1 VFYYRDVEDG
11 DLLAPG
17 LPAAVEEP
25 KPKDASAATREDDS
39 ADYCWAVPSQ
49 ARIECW
55 ATNEDEIEI
64 EQTSPVHEDENIR
77 IDVARSN
84 AVRLARCILWAAG
97 FKSADRDRR
106 RGRRPIHVGL
116 SWPRWGSL

>member
-1 VFYYRDVEDG
+1 M
-11 DLLAPG
+11 
-17 LPAAVEEP
+17 
-25 KPKDASAATREDDS
+25 DS

-55 ATNEDEIEI
+55 ATNEDKIEI

-106 RGRRPIHVGL
+106 RGRRL
-116 SWPRWGSL
+116 SRR

>member
-1 VFYYRDVEDG
+1 M
-11 DLLAPG
+11 
-17 LPAAVEEP
+17 
-25 KPKDASAATREDDS
+25 DS

-97 FKSADRDRR
+97 FKSVLIATGDGGGGYRDIEDGDLPEHFA
-106 RGRRPIHVGL
+106 GRP
-116 SWPRWGSL
+116 